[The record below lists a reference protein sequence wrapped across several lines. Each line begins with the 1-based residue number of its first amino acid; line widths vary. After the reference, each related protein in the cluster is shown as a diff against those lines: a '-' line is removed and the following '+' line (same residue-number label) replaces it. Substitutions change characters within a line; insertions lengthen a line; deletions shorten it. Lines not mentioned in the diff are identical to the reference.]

1 MENTCIYRTRYKYH
15 KCNKEC
21 VENNKFCKE
30 HLKFKNIGF
39 FEIVNDACGNKI
51 NLLNNIDL
59 YKILKTIF
67 INYKSDKEE
76 LKKKLFIKIIA
87 YLFNLEDLNL
97 YLKKNNFKIKK
108 NGKQE
113 VINDIYKLL
122 YNIYFYENNNN
133 EIIKIQ
139 YIVRKYIKKN
149 ICIKHD
155 ISKLNHIEDPFTL
168 DKIEEIEDNIKFY
181 FEDNNKYYCFNAIEF
196 EYYLRKNK
204 LNPFTKKEINNHI
217 EKKLNLFIKYNNLK
231 IKNHENDIDINW
243 DTNEQAYTDVVYYME
258 KIGFYNN
265 ILWFKELTYRNV
277 IHIINLYQDLTNNIN
292 LEYKFFDENILID
305 ITEENYVFK
314 FAKEIIKLFKNG
326 NDHFILC
333 CNFIKSLSLVSDNFY
348 NNLPEWLS
356 TVNSD
361 LYNRRYTTNGLLE
374 NRFAIYL
381 NSNYDIVY
389 PPINLQN
396 NIIERTLG
404 TYEDFAN
411 EDFANDDA
419 TNIIDPS
426 TIHYILDM
434 LNRYN

>member
-1 MENTCIYRTRYKYH
+1 MVSIQDRINFYKG
-15 KCNKEC
+15 KLLR
-21 VENNKFCKE
+21 NNE
-30 HLKFKNIGF
+30 TFK
-39 FEIVNDACGNKI
+39 
-51 NLLNNIDL
+51 
-59 YKILKTIF
+59 
-67 INYKSDKEE
+67 INYKKSDN
-76 LKKKLFIKIIA
+76 FI
-87 YLFNLEDLNL
+87 E
-97 YLKKNNFKIKK
+97 
-108 NGKQE
+108 
-113 VINDIYKLL
+113 
-122 YNIYFYENNNN
+122 
-133 EIIKIQ
+133 
-139 YIVRKYIKKN
+139 
-149 ICIKHD
+149 
-155 ISKLNHIEDPFTL
+155 
-168 DKIEEIEDNIKFY
+168 
-181 FEDNNKYYCFNAIEF
+181 
-196 EYYLRKNK
+196 
-204 LNPFTKKEINNHI
+204 
-217 EKKLNLFIKYNNLK
+217 YNNLK

-411 EDFANDDA
+411 DDD